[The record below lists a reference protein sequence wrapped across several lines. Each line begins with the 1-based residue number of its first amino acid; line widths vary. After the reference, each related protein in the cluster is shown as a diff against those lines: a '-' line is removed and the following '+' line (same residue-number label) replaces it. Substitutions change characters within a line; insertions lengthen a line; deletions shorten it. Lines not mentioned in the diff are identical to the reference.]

1 MPRLRPFGRRSRR
14 HEDDEAAPW
23 LEDESAPPED
33 EVLADAFDTG
43 EEAAGDESF
52 EPFVPVPARPGY
64 AGDEEADDYPRES
77 RRRRR
82 RLSLPRPRRPALDLG
97 IRFGVLALVI
107 ALVGGGIFGTLLKQG
122 RLEPEIEEWWPAA
135 IIAGAGLWMLAALF
149 QRRITSFLG
158 GAAAA
163 GVGLSLLMDTQDIA
177 AAEQTLLGI
186 VLATVGLG
194 IVIRGFLLRQQTTS

>member
-14 HEDDEAAPW
+14 REDEEPAPW
-23 LEDESAPPED
+23 LDDELAPPED
-33 EVLADAFDTG
+33 EALAGDLDTG
-43 EEAAGDESF
+43 DDAAAEPF

-64 AGDEEADDYPRES
+64 ASDEAEAYEPGP
-77 RRRRR
+77 RRRR
-82 RLSLPRPRRPALDLG
+82 RLGVPRPRRPALNLR
-97 IRFGVLALVI
+97 IQFGVLVLVI
-107 ALVGGGIFGTLLKQG
+107 VLVGGGIFGTLLKQG
-122 RLEPEIEEWWPAA
+122 RLDPEIEEWWPAA
-135 IIAGAGLWMLAALF
+135 IIAVAGLWMLAALF
-149 QRRITSFLG
+149 QRRIASFLG

-194 IVIRGFLLRQQTTS
+194 IVIRGFLLRQQSTA